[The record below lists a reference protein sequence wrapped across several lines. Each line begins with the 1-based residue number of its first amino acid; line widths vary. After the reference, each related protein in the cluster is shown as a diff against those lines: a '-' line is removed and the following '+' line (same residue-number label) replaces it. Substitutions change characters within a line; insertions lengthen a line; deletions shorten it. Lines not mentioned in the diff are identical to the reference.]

1 MKTILAVSCLCF
13 SGCAS
18 IVGSKLHTVTFDTD
32 PSPAS
37 LTIKDETG
45 AVLYNGLS
53 PHTMVVRGGAGYFQK
68 AEYIMSAKT
77 EGHKASARTVLPS
90 ISGWYWGNIVFGGLI
105 GWFIVDPLTGAM
117 YTLDN
122 RYVLALPPE

>member
-1 MKTILAVSCLCF
+1 MKRFIAVSSLLF

-18 IVGSKLHTVTFDTD
+18 IVGQKLHTVTFDTD

-37 LTIKDETG
+37 MTVKDAAGT
-45 AVLYNGLS
+45 VLYNGTS
-53 PHTMVVRGGAGYFQK
+53 PYTMVVRASAGYFQK
-68 AEYIMSAKT
+68 AEYVMSAKA
-77 EGHKASARTVLPS
+77 EGRKASARTVLPS

-117 YTLDN
+117 YTLEP
-122 RYVLALPPE
+122 RYVLPLPPE